1 MEGRKVA
8 VHGLI
13 GRPVAGS
20 WQITIWVPEPM
31 AGSFVLYAGP
41 LPANTCGPL
50 LPVEATSAFNVAVTC
65 LWTVAFHA
73 SLVGK
78 RWGVGLIHGGAAFC
92 GPRNGGVPAAGIAI
106 GVRR

>member
-1 MEGRKVA
+1 MEGLKVA

-20 WQITIWVPEPM
+20 WQTTISVPGPM

-41 LPANTCGPL
+41 LPANTWVPL
-50 LPVEATSAFNVAVTC
+50 LPMYATSTFNVAVTC

-73 SLVGK
+73 SIVGK
-78 RWGVGLIHGGAAFC
+78 RWAVGLIRGSTAFC
-92 GPRNGGVPAAGIAI
+92 GPRSGRIPSAGIVI
-106 GVRR
+106 GVS